1 MSRPYLLRK
10 DTPAT
15 PDVYLTLGVS
25 MQGSVV
31 TFSLNEPFYEGT
43 LARSKEGICF
53 LGLTFGSQFYQF
65 CKSLEAELNKHEGDT
80 VEKVLADNLLT
91 AIHAEREA
99 RKSMNELSPAILKTK
114 AVRESAKLL
123 CAFRPRA
130 YDAMTLDL
138 LERCATVPLSD
149 GKIVR
154 ADLQILGNF
163 TRIDSYSS
171 LLFQPISEYTTP
183 NRIRRFYQPSGQFRR
198 QLKQYARKV

>member
-1 MSRPYLLRK
+1 M
-10 DTPAT
+10 
-15 PDVYLTLGVS
+15 
-25 MQGSVV
+25 
-31 TFSLNEPFYEGT
+31 
-43 LARSKEGICF
+43 
-53 LGLTFGSQFYQF
+53 GLTFGSQFYQF